1 MDRRSCMMKRPDLKI
16 IYEDRWLIVA
26 DKPSGMLTMSTGK
39 TDEIAAY
46 PIARITG
53 KPEIDLTAQVNPAWS
68 AQFDLI
74 KTVALEGK
82 TVLTEADWAAVG
94 AQFAAYTGW
103 KAAKAG
109 AAVEALGL
117 DAVKKFIE
125 QDKKAALHD
134 HVATVAA
141 LAEDAA

>member
-1 MDRRSCMMKRPDLKI
+1 MRSKLAAFSPDSAAALDVQTASI
-16 IYEDRWLIVA
+16 ASISA
-26 DKPSGMLTMSTGK
+26 DNLTGK

-125 QDKKAALHD
+125 QDKKAKMFCSF
-134 HVATVAA
+134 
-141 LAEDAA
+141 